1 MTTTTS
7 RQTFAS
13 VTAVSATEAGTF
25 VGAVDPDWTIGD
37 RANGGYLLAMMG
49 RAATASSPHDHVL
62 AASAHY
68 LWSPEPGPVTVTT
81 EVLRAGRSA
90 SQVRVR
96 MGQGERDCVEAL
108 ITVGRLEPTTAPQ
121 WDAGAPAA
129 RAVAFEQSVR
139 LVPRLPNGAAAT
151 IMDQIAVLLD
161 ADSNGFVTGEPSGRG
176 ELHGWL
182 SLPDDEPFD
191 PVSLLFAVDAF
202 PPATFDIAFT
212 GWVPTLELTAYVRAL
227 PQPGPLRIQHRAQ
240 LIDDGRVDETCLVWD
255 RTGRLVAQATQLAL
269 IRFD

>member
-7 RQTFAS
+7 RPTFTA
-13 VTAVSATEAGTF
+13 VTAVTATGAGTF
-25 VGAVDPDWTIGD
+25 TGAVSPDWTIGD
-37 RANGGYLLAMMG
+37 RANGGYLLAVMG
-49 RAATASSPHDHVL
+49 RAATATCPHDHVF
-62 AASAHY
+62 AASAHF
-68 LWSPEPGPVTVTT
+68 LWSPEPGPVTVTA

-90 SQVRVR
+90 SQVRAR
-96 MGQGERDCVEAL
+96 MRQDERDCVEAL
-108 ITVGRLEPTTAPQ
+108 FTVGRVGRTVAPQ
-121 WDAGAPAA
+121 WDVGTPAT
-129 RAVAFEQSVR
+129 RDVAFESSVR
-139 LVPRLPNGAAAT
+139 LVPRLPNGAAAS
-151 IMDQIAVLLD
+151 IMEQIAVHLD
-161 ADSNGFVTGEPSGRG
+161 ADSNGFVDGEPSGRG

-227 PQPGPLRIQHRAQ
+227 PEPGPLRVQHRAQ
-240 LIDDGRVDETCLVWD
+240 LIDDGRVDEMCLVWD

-269 IRFD
+269 IRLD

>member
-1 MTTTTS
+1 MSTTAS

-13 VTAVSATEAGTF
+13 VTAVTATGAGTF
-25 VGAVDPDWTIGD
+25 VGAVSPDWTIGD
-37 RANGGYLLAMMG
+37 RANGGYLLAVMG
-49 RAATASSPHDHVL
+49 RAATAASPHDHVL

-68 LWSPEPGPVTVTT
+68 LWSPEPGSLTVTT

-90 SQVRVR
+90 SQVRAR
-96 MGQGERDCVEAL
+96 MRQGERDCVEAL
-108 ITVGRLEPTTAPQ
+108 FTIGHLEHTTCPQ
-121 WDAGAPAA
+121 WNAGAPTA
-129 RAVAFEQSVR
+129 RDVAFEQSVR
-139 LVPRLPNGAAAT
+139 LVPRLPSGAAAT
-151 IMDQIAVLLD
+151 IMEQIAVRLD
-161 ADSNGFVTGEPSGRG
+161 ADSNGFVAGEPSGRG

-202 PPATFDIAFT
+202 PPATFYIAFT
-212 GWVPTLELTAYVRAL
+212 GLVPTLELTAYVRAL
-227 PQPGPLRIQHRAQ
+227 PAPGPVRIQHRAH
-240 LIDDGRVDETCLVWD
+240 LIDGGRVDETCLVWD

>member
-1 MTTTTS
+1 MTTATS

-13 VTAVSATEAGTF
+13 VTAVAATDAGTF
-25 VGAVDPDWTIGD
+25 AGAVSPEWTIGD
-37 RANGGYLLAMMG
+37 RANGGFLLAMMG
-49 RAATASSPHDHVL
+49 RAATAASPHDHVL

-68 LWSPEPGPVTVTT
+68 LWSPEPGPVIVTT

-90 SQVRVR
+90 SQVRAR
-96 MGQGERDCVEAL
+96 MRQSERDCVEAL
-108 ITVGRLEPTTAPQ
+108 FTIGRLERAAAPQ
-121 WDAGAPAA
+121 WSAGAPTA
-129 RAVAFEQSVR
+129 RDIAFEQSVR
-139 LVPRLPNGAAAT
+139 LVPRLPNGTAAT
-151 IMDQIAVLLD
+151 IMEQIEVRLD

-176 ELHGWL
+176 EVHGWL

-227 PQPGPLRIQHRAQ
+227 PEPGPVRVQHRAH
-240 LIDDGRVDETCLVWD
+240 LIDGGRVDETCLVWD

-269 IRFD
+269 IRLD